1 MEGNLKTNG
10 YTTIE
15 ATIIIPMTIL
25 ITMLL
30 VWLGVFF
37 FNKNIMAHAASR
49 AAIMGGQHPEL
60 SNDDLVEYVTLTA
73 EDIMKNKLLFMEDPV
88 IEVTVNYMDI
98 VVHISGDMRLPDST
112 RMGGIYTERIW
123 EIDLTEKG
131 ARLDPSIF
139 VRTIGRVRNGLSENR
154 VSASE

>member
-1 MEGNLKTNG
+1 MKIRG
-10 YTTIE
+10 YTTLE
-15 ATIIIPMTIL
+15 ATIIIPMTLI

-30 VWLGVFF
+30 VWLGIFF

-49 AAIMGGQHPEL
+49 AAIMGGQHPEM
-60 SNDDLVEYVTLTA
+60 SNDDLAIYVSQTA
-73 EDIMKNKLLFMEDPV
+73 EEIMKDKLLCMSDSN

-98 VVHISGDMRLPDST
+98 VVHITGDMNLPDST
-112 RMGGIYTERIW
+112 RMGGLYSERIW
-123 EIDLTEKG
+123 EIDLTEKA

-154 VSASE
+154 VDISE